1 MSPLR
6 SGSSKKTIS
15 SNIRELW
22 HANEHKA
29 KKRKRAQIIA
39 IAYANARK
47 GKKH

>member
-15 SNIRELW
+15 SNIRELY

-29 KKRKRAQIIA
+29 KKRKRDQIIA
-39 IAYANARK
+39 IAMSVARK